1 MKKLIRSLL
10 AVFMFIAL
18 GTGLVAC
25 GKDKEV
31 KSISLLKQ
39 NVLGHFPSA
48 LLLKYK
54 WLCVTVNCRVLLLE
68 IVFVCT
74 NCDRRVDRKHKLE
87 FWFYSDLE
95 GR

>member
-1 MKKLIRSLL
+1 MGSS
-10 AVFMFIAL
+10 
-18 GTGLVAC
+18 GLEYA
-25 GKDKEV
+25 DFHKEV
-31 KSISLLKQ
+31 KSISFLKQ

-48 LLLKYK
+48 LLLNYK

>member
-1 MKKLIRSLL
+1 MGSS
-10 AVFMFIAL
+10 
-18 GTGLVAC
+18 GLEYA
-25 GKDKEV
+25 DFHKEV

-48 LLLKYK
+48 LLLNYK

-68 IVFVCT
+68 IDFVCT